1 MIVEKVQCVVRRAKI
16 VIYEPSARRH
26 FSRMSALF
34 EARAAKERVRHLRE
48 CAEYKSSRMEV
59 CTIFFETNIISDRV
73 PFVNRWRL
81 PLGLPMTNFI
91 KLCYGHSNSIKMRFV

>member
-59 CTIFFETNIISDRV
+59 CTNFLKRTLYL
-73 PFVNRWRL
+73 FVY
-81 PLGLPMTNFI
+81 PL
-91 KLCYGHSNSIKMRFV
+91 

>member
-34 EARAAKERVRHLRE
+34 EARAAKEPVRHLRE
-48 CAEYKSSRMEV
+48 CAEYTSSRMEV
-59 CTIFFETNIISDRV
+59 CTIFFETNLISDRV

-81 PLGLPMTNFI
+81 SLGLP
-91 KLCYGHSNSIKMRFV
+91 KCQSN